1 MREPAFRSF
10 TGRHRASAPGLI
22 LSFAPM
28 LGLCGCSFNYLARST
43 LLGRIGLTPLRNHCS
58 CARKYR
64 NVRRRPEGSVVVVNP
79 HLLLYPAARM
89 FPGC

>member
-22 LSFAPM
+22 LSFAPI

-43 LLGRIGLTPLRNHCS
+43 LLGRIGLTPL
-58 CARKYR
+58 
-64 NVRRRPEGSVVVVNP
+64 
-79 HLLLYPAARM
+79 
-89 FPGC
+89 